1 VNFISHA
8 VICGFCSAASFII
21 AAGQLKKLFGIKLH
35 HREFF
40 HMVPELF
47 QKIFSGHVNWY
58 DFAMGMTCI
67 VVLKSLELGWFSIWY
82 LGSYWPANQN
92 VDQSKC
98 FKLKIFK
105 VKRRFNGREDINPI
119 LGKIIWLGGTARNA
133 VVVVFAS
140 LIAYAIEK
148 DNVEYWREG
157 CKPNT
162 ENCTSLT
169 LTKVSF

>member
-1 VNFISHA
+1 MVRFCNGNDLYRCSQKSRIRWVFNLISWIPF
-8 VICGFCSAASFII
+8 VS
-21 AAGQLKKLFGIKLH
+21 
-35 HREFF
+35 
-40 HMVPELF
+40 
-47 QKIFSGHVNWY
+47 
-58 DFAMGMTCI
+58 
-67 VVLKSLELGWFSIWY
+67 
-82 LGSYWPANQN
+82 
-92 VDQSKC
+92 QSKC
-98 FKLKIFK
+98 FLLKISK

-169 LTKVSF
+169 LTKVSFDWFAEQILIGRFSDCRCLNAGLQSSCFSIQLQLY